1 MDREPEP
8 TSEGSLI
15 KAYLTK
21 EEMASPILIN
31 GPTNANLLWKLKPI
45 LESTHIVSVQPKLL
59 LEGMKSPNH
68 MRSRDGCI
76 TYLWVAARRQPSF

>member
-15 KAYLTK
+15 EAYLTN
-21 EEMASPILIN
+21 EEMASSILIN

-45 LESTHIVSVQPKLL
+45 HKYTHGVNV
-59 LEGMKSPNH
+59 
-68 MRSRDGCI
+68 
-76 TYLWVAARRQPSF
+76 